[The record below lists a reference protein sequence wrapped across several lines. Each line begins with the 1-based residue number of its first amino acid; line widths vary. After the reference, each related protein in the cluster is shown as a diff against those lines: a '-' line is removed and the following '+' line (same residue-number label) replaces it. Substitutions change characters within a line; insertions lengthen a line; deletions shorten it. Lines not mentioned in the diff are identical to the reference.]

1 MRTEVH
7 VHGSLYLRKGVTLS
21 QIEAGLRQWMEYLD
35 AESISEMRSLE
46 PSEPGVSYDQSARV
60 LDICWTGE
68 VGRTFQRSLQATLVD
83 MGPLLEQASEVEI
96 TFYHEDGRDEF
107 QLLFAGPSAE
117 AIHQVQRRL
126 MLTDVS
132 SLLSRHFGT
141 EEVKRVEALV
151 NELFDRDWEQKGA
164 QAQAEADFQPSGS
177 LIHFRGK
184 KHLH

>member
-68 VGRTFQRSLQATLVD
+68 VGRTFQRSLQATLAD
-83 MGPLLEQASEVEI
+83 IGPLLEHASEIEL

-117 AIHQVQRRL
+117 SIHQVQRRL
-126 MLTDVS
+126 MITDVAG
-132 SLLSRHFGT
+132 LLSRHFGPD
-141 EEVKRVEALV
+141 EVKRVEALV
-151 NELFDRDWEQKGA
+151 NELFDRDWEHKG
-164 QAQAEADFQPSGS
+164 AQAEADFQPSGS

>member
-68 VGRTFQRSLQATLVD
+68 IGRTFQRSLQATLAD
-83 MGPLLEQASEVEI
+83 MGPLLEHASEIEL

-117 AIHQVQRRL
+117 SIHQVQRRL
-126 MLTDVS
+126 MITDVAG
-132 SLLSRHFGT
+132 LLSRHFGPD
-141 EEVKRVEALV
+141 EVKRVEALV
-151 NELFDRDWEQKGA
+151 NELFDRDWEQKA
-164 QAQAEADFQPSGS
+164 TQAEADFQPSGS